1 MTTNPYR
8 PARFTDAGA
17 RQTALFLAALA
28 ALTCIAALNAINLVA
43 EGSVDIRRAGRSSAL
58 ELHAGLDLRPPAP
71 R

>member
-43 EGSVDIRRAGRSSAL
+43 EGSVDIRRAGRSSAP
-58 ELHAGLDLRPPAP
+58 ELHASMEFRQSDP